1 MRVLSNNIKDI
12 FYGATDG
19 IVTTFA
25 VVMGAVGA
33 SLGKEVILI
42 LGFASLVAD
51 AFSMAA
57 SNYLGTRSEK
67 DVAELNKEDHT
78 GSVYI
83 PAIFTFFSF
92 MFAGLLPLLPFI
104 FTEGGLL
111 TASLA
116 TGVALFTIGGILGHF
131 VVKKNWFLWGI
142 RMLVIGGT
150 AAAIAFFIGRVI
162 GNFIGA

>member
-42 LGFASLVAD
+42 LGFASLIAD

-67 DVAELNKEDHT
+67 DVAELNEENHV
-78 GSVYI
+78 GSVYV
-83 PAIFTFFSF
+83 PAMFTFFSF
-92 MFAGLLPLLPFI
+92 MIAGALPLLPFV

-111 TASLA
+111 TASLT
-116 TGVALFTIGGILGHF
+116 TGIALFVIGGVLGHF
-131 VVKKNWFLWGI
+131 VVKKSWLLWGA

-150 AAAIAFFIGRVI
+150 AAAIAFFIGRVV

>member
-1 MRVLSNNIKDI
+1 MRVLSNNVKDI

-25 VVMGAVGA
+25 VVMGSVGA
-33 SLGKEVILI
+33 SLGKDIILI

-57 SNYLGTRSEK
+57 SNYLGTLSQK
-67 DVAELNKEDHT
+67 DVAELNEEHHI
-78 GSVYI
+78 GSIYV

-92 MFAGLLPLLPFI
+92 MLAGLLPLLPFI

-116 TGVALFTIGGILGHF
+116 TGVALFTIGGIF
-131 VVKKNWFLWGI
+131 
-142 RMLVIGGT
+142 GT
-150 AAAIAFFIGRVI
+150 FCG
-162 GNFIGA
+162 